1 MLAFISFLVSFLF
14 IFFSLQLFSEQID
27 SFNGRGEKD
36 MVYGCNNKLK
46 IQWYPLIYNYKRW
59 TYITRIIL
67 KKLSNFVQLDPFVF
81 FGGFYPFPFLYWEL
95 WLLYYISLKVNVTIL
110 DYIWSVCC
118 CDCDKHHFNL
128 RFFLVL
134 SLKIFN

>member
-1 MLAFISFLVSFLF
+1 MALGNAF
-14 IFFSLQLFSEQID
+14 D
-27 SFNGRGEKD
+27 SFNGRGEND

-81 FGGFYPFPFLYWEL
+81 FG
-95 WLLYYISLKVNVTIL
+95 VNVTIL

-128 RFFLVL
+128 HYSIQRMYFKLQCEINVHD
-134 SLKIFN
+134 